1 MISNQSIDFIHL
13 HVICTRKNLMIMIIW
28 LELKMEQF
36 FSLLSSFIFFF
47 LLLLGCSISRV
58 TLFEIDNLGK
68 LVVEMY
74 RFIKC
79 IAELSRL
86 LINFSMSFLILF
98 TMVKEKNKSWKT
110 FRIIIRV
117 KINLGKKF
125 EKLRINFRMYIFSGS
140 TSTKGKLL

>member
-1 MISNQSIDFIHL
+1 
-13 HVICTRKNLMIMIIW
+13 
-28 LELKMEQF
+28 
-36 FSLLSSFIFFF
+36 
-47 LLLLGCSISRV
+47 
-58 TLFEIDNLGK
+58 
-68 LVVEMY
+68 MY

-98 TMVKEKNKSWKT
+98 TIVKEKNKSWKT